1 MFCVLFI
8 CVLIYLAFDLISVLV
23 SGWEGNSSLGRL
35 SQFIYK
41 CMQITIIQKS
51 SLLPILEAHQCD
63 NDTYMYNHVHELCM
77 YVCNTSLLAHVN
89 SESALM

>member
-1 MFCVLFI
+1 VFCVLFI

-51 SLLPILEAHQCD
+51 SLLPILEAQRNINATMIRIC
-63 NDTYMYNHVHELCM
+63 TIMYMSCVCM
-77 YVCNTSLLAHVN
+77 CVILVFWH
-89 SESALM
+89 M